1 MTSGMV
7 QEVQSFE
14 MQPEIASR
22 AARAGQ
28 ELTRKSRVGL
38 RLTRKARET
47 SNDPRT
53 RTGSP
58 ELDWDWPERPWR
70 AGMSQGLEQEV
81 WRWSDIGLG
90 DQREQRWS
98 KDWVYDVPG
107 RGTDQLNR

>member
-7 QEVQSFE
+7 QEVRSFE
-14 MQPEIASR
+14 MQLEIASS

-38 RLTRKARET
+38 RLTGKARET
-47 SNDPRT
+47 SDDLRT

-58 ELDWDWPERPWR
+58 ELDWDWPERPQR

-81 WRWSDIGLG
+81 WRWTEIGLG
-90 DQREQRWS
+90 DRREQRWS
-98 KDWVYDVPG
+98 KDQVYDAPG
-107 RGTDQLNR
+107 RGADQLNR

>member
-7 QEVQSFE
+7 QEVRSFE

-22 AARAGQ
+22 AARAGL

-38 RLTRKARET
+38 RLTGKARET
-47 SNDPRT
+47 SNDRRT

-58 ELDWDWPERPWR
+58 ELGWDWPERPQR

-81 WRWSDIGLG
+81 WRWTEIGLG
-90 DQREQRWS
+90 DRREQRWS
-98 KDWVYDVPG
+98 KDRVYDAPG
-107 RGTDQLNR
+107 RGADQLNR